1 MNAQKEKSRNA
12 EEELIASRC
21 SQCERIPARLKSG
34 PLTQIEALE
43 ELGVL
48 RLASRINDL
57 KNAGHCIH
65 KQMIEVTNRFGEKCR
80 VAQYRLQ

>member
-1 MNAQKEKSRNA
+1 MDTQEEKSQRI
-12 EEELIASRC
+12 EEELMALGRP
-21 SQCERIPARLKSG
+21 QCERILARLKSG
-34 PLTQIEALE
+34 PLTQIEALG

-80 VAQYRLQ
+80 VAQYELA